1 MERWGVVS
9 GRVAAAFLVWVAP
22 GLSWGQARDGME
34 RLQPQ
39 GASQFVAQPTPSERP
54 LDRVQLTQRVR
65 RPAAEE
71 PEEQE
76 KGPAE
81 KPPEAEKAEPPAR
94 EPTVFQTPMDLP
106 MGFAGPSGVRPGPI
120 QITNDFIPIPDR
132 WRLGFPAWDRYPG
145 QPGEFPYVQ
154 GHWWDPYSQNVL
166 KGDYPIVGQHI
177 FMNIAAI
184 SDTLFEARR
193 LPVPS
198 DVSSARAGSAEF
210 FGRGEQLF
218 VNQNFILSFELFH
231 GDTAFKPRDWEVR
244 LTPVFNVNYLD
255 TQETGIVNIDVRKGT
270 DRTDGHVALQE
281 AFLEIHL
288 ADVSPNYDFVSIRGG
303 IQGFTSDFRG
313 FIFSDNELGVRLF
326 GNFGSNRNQWNIVY
340 FSMLEKDT
348 NSGLNTF
355 DSRDQNVVIANFFRQ
370 DFIWPGYTAQ
380 LSLHF
385 NNDNASTKF
394 DENGF
399 LVRPALVGDARPHTI
414 NVGYLGWAGDGHIGR
429 LNLTHA
435 VYWALGRDDRNPIAG
450 RSVDINAQMAA
461 VELSYDVDW
470 MRFKG
475 SFFWASGDS
484 KPTDDTASGF
494 DSIFDNPNF
503 AGGGFSFWN
512 RQGIRLT
519 QTGLNLVNRNSL
531 LPNLRS
537 SKDQGQANFVNPGLL
552 LYNVGVEAD
561 LTPKLRGVFNLN
573 YLRFAHTEPLELVLF
588 QPGIRRD
595 IGIDYSIGFQYRP
608 ILTNNIIVTLGAA
621 AFSPLDGFKDI
632 YTSNCLGEGCGKVS
646 ETLYSA
652 FVGVALTY

>member
-1 MERWGVVS
+1 MGRWGVLS
-9 GRVAAAFLVWVAP
+9 GGVTAVLLVWVAP
-22 GLSWGQARDGME
+22 GPSWGQNRGSME
-34 RLQPQ
+34 QGQPVEAQ
-39 GASQFVAQPTPSERP
+39 EMMAQPEWPP
-54 LDRVQLTQRVR
+54 DLVQLTQRVR

-71 PEEQE
+71 EEE

-81 KPPEAEKAEPPAR
+81 QAPGAEKVEPPAPER
-94 EPTVFQTPMDLP
+94 PLFQTPMNP
-106 MGFAGPSGVRPGPI
+106 PVGFAGPSGVRPRPI
-120 QITNDFIPIPDR
+120 QTTNDFIPVPDR
-132 WRLGFPAWDRYPG
+132 WRLGLPAWDRYPG
-145 QPGEFPYVQ
+145 QPGEYPYVR
-154 GHWWDPYSQNVL
+154 GRWLDPYNQNVL
-166 KGDYPIVGQHI
+166 KGDYPIVGQNI

-184 SDTLFEARR
+184 SDTLVETRR

-210 FGRGEQLF
+210 FGRGEQF
-218 VNQNFILSFELFH
+218 FINQNFILAFELFR
-231 GDTAFKPRDWEVR
+231 GDTAFKPRDWELR
-244 LTPVFNVNYLD
+244 LTPVFNINYLD
-255 TQETGIVNIDVRKGT
+255 TRENGIVNIDVRKGT

-281 AFLEIHL
+281 ASLEIHL
-288 ADVSPNYDFVSIRGG
+288 ADLSPNYDFLSIRGG

-355 DSRDQNVVIANFFRQ
+355 DSRDQNVAIANFFRQ
-370 DFIWPGYTAQ
+370 DFIWLGYTAQ

-394 DENGF
+394 DENNF

-435 VYWALGRDDRNPIAG
+435 VYLALGRDDRNPIAG

-470 MRFKG
+470 LRFKG
-475 SFFWASGDS
+475 SFLWASGDS
-484 KPTDDTASGF
+484 KPTDGTARGF

-537 SKDQGQANFVNPGLL
+537 SKEQGQANFVNPGLF

-561 LTPKLRGVFNLN
+561 LTPKLRGFFNIN
-573 YLRFAHTEPLELVLF
+573 YLRFAETEPLELVLF
-588 QPGIRRD
+588 QPHIRRD
-595 IGIDYSIGFQYRP
+595 IGIDYGIGFQYRP
-608 ILTNNIIVTLGAA
+608 LLNNNIILTLGAS
-621 AFSPLDGFKDI
+621 AFAPLDGFKDI
-632 YTSNCLGEGCGKVS
+632 YTSNCSGQGCGAGS
-646 ETLYSA
+646 EMLYSA
-652 FVGVALTY
+652 FAGVALTY